1 METGEREEQEERGVA
16 GRGCGDCTELLSGW
30 GVVLGGTGPSSG
42 GAEGGP
48 GARALR
54 WRFFVGGA
62 LAGIPLNWPPEGR
75 PGRKAFGDFHWGALR
90 SVGGEEDARTVR
102 PYNSITDAGLGR
114 GAF

>member
-1 METGEREEQEERGVA
+1 MVLFRLLRLVHRNRSLPWGITYEAALDLYPA
-16 GRGCGDCTELLSGW
+16 GRRGRRWGLFGDRRT
-30 GVVLGGTGPSSG
+30 GGTGG
-42 GAEGGP
+42 TG
-48 GARALR
+48 R
-54 WRFFVGGA
+54 GGA